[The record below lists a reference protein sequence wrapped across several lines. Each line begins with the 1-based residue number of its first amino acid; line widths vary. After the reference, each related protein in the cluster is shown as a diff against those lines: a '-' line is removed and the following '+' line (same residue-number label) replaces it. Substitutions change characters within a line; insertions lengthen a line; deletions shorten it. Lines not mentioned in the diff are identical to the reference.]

1 MLEEIIPYV
10 VPILPSLIII
20 IYTIIQNKKERQYYE
35 YLSCNAPDTSVM
47 NKIDDNDND
56 PYELVDVYLKLSCNG
71 FSINS
76 MREMLNLDKIENCN
90 VNKSKHRPTNCVNCG
105 AILHGNQCE
114 YCGTEY
120 NWGVYVIYRYSVIGN
135 TPSLQGGGVGS
146 SPTICFCTVSLRLN
160 IVAQEPIQSDSVVLT
175 LCWCLHR

>member
-1 MLEEIIPYV
+1 MLEEIIPYA

-47 NKIDDNDND
+47 DKIDDNDND

-120 NWGVYVIYRYSVIGN
+120 N
-135 TPSLQGGGVGS
+135 
-146 SPTICFCTVSLRLN
+146 
-160 IVAQEPIQSDSVVLT
+160 
-175 LCWCLHR
+175 